1 MRAGQLLLSIA
12 RIAVFDIA
20 GPLIIYSMLRSAG
33 ASTVTSLIVSGA
45 SPALGVA
52 VGMIAHR
59 RVDAIGIL
67 VLAGIA
73 LGAVIGVISHSARLV
88 LAEGSVP
95 TGVFG
100 LICLGSLLARRPLM
114 FRLALE
120 FMGPDS
126 PKGREFDGLWQY
138 EGFRRPFRN
147 LTALW
152 GLAYLAEAAARIVIA
167 QYTSAGLAFAISK
180 VMPLAVTA
188 VLALFTV
195 AYSLHHRRKG
205 MRIAAA
211 IERDQAHGALPAAG
225 TPTAASGSS
234 PVAAP
239 E

>member
-59 RVDAIGIL
+59 RVDAVGVF

-100 LICLGSLLARRPLM
+100 LICLGSLLTRRPLM

-120 FMGPDS
+120 FMGPDT
-126 PKGREFDGLWQY
+126 PKGREFAGLWQY
-138 EGFRRPFRN
+138 EEFRRPFRN

-152 GLAYLAEAAARIVIA
+152 GLAYLAEAAARIVIV
-167 QYTSAGLAFAISK
+167 QRTSAGLAFAISK

-188 VLALFTV
+188 VLALWTV

-211 IERDQAHGALPAAG
+211 FERDEVRGTGPASD
-225 TPTAASGSS
+225 TPTAADGS
-234 PVAAP
+234 PPAAVP

>member
-20 GPLIIYSMLRSAG
+20 GPLIIYSTLRSAG
-33 ASTVTSLIVSGA
+33 ASTVTALIVSGA

-59 RVDAIGIL
+59 RVDAIGIF

-100 LICLGSLLARRPLM
+100 LICLGSLLTRRPLM

-120 FMGPDS
+120 FMGPGS
-126 PKGREFDGLWQY
+126 PKGREFAGLWQY

-152 GLAYLAEAAARIVIA
+152 GLAYLTEAAVRIVIA
-167 QYTSAGLAFAISK
+167 AHTPVGLAFAISK

-188 VLALFTV
+188 VLVLWTV

-205 MRIAAA
+205 RRIAAA
-211 IERDQAHGALPAAG
+211 FERDEVHGAGPISN
-225 TPTAASGSS
+225 TPTAASGS
-234 PVAAP
+234 PPAAVP